1 MKKNKKNK
9 QIMIGIVL
17 LFVLCVVFVLVY
29 KAQLRDRLD
38 KHIYGTLMSEHKA
51 NGTID
56 LSADAPV
63 VSEAFLCSVPKL
75 KQLRIQ
81 CKGEQ
86 IDPDAVL
93 VMTLS
98 EADSGKEYYHKEIQ
112 LPKLISEGK
121 SKMVVMK
128 FKKALS
134 DAEGKRL
141 ILSWELIDAGTTK
154 LQITAN
160 SKPGMVISCNGI
172 QEDKRNIIY
181 AWKYSNAKELKSLYV
196 ALCIAL
202 LLFGGICYWLII
214 IRQLPAERFYLPV
227 AICLG
232 MIFQA
237 VIAVHGVPDEP
248 WHIDTAYKYSNKM
261 LFVEDTGVP
270 GTIYKRQCDALMQD
284 LLANGVESNSYY
296 QLMHHTFEWADDKEL
311 IQVNYV
317 DSSNLVPGV
326 IFFPTALGI
335 SIGRLLG
342 LSALLTLQLGR
353 LCNLLAFVL
362 LTWGAIRTTPY
373 AKNLIAMIG
382 LLPITMQQGA
392 SASYDAVTNGLAFL
406 FIAYCFRLAEAEQR
420 KKRQWVLLL
429 VLAALLVMIKGGVYS
444 PMLLL
449 LILLFKK
456 NNLKNKI
463 KKENYK
469 KLLFIIVMGILIFAA
484 LIMKYLP
491 MFIAF
496 IGNGEAVSGENSLY
510 TVKNL
515 TGQPLQ
521 IVYLYWNSL
530 MNKGDNYVG
539 ELLGRRLSWL
549 DIKVNWTFLLILF
562 IGLVL
567 LANVTEET
575 YRITKKQR
583 LIMVAISC
591 ISIVLIM
598 LSMLFGHTVVG
609 KNSIA
614 GVQGRYFLA
623 LSPLLFLLA
632 STDMVNV
639 KKEQCRRIWMT
650 MMVTEILIVLQ
661 VVVAVM

>member
-1 MKKNKKNK
+1 MKKNKDNN
-9 QIMIGIVL
+9 QITAGIVL
-17 LFVLCVVFVLVY
+17 VAILCLVFVLVY
-29 KAQLRDRLD
+29 KAQLRERLD
-38 KHIYGTLMSEHKA
+38 KPIYGTLMSEHKA

-63 VSEAFLCSVPKL
+63 VSEAFLCNVPKL

-86 IDPDAVL
+86 IDSDAVL

-98 EADSGKEYYHKEIQ
+98 EADSGTEYYHKEIQ
-112 LPKLISEGK
+112 LQKLVGEGK

-128 FKKALS
+128 LKKTSS
-134 DAEGKRL
+134 DTEGKRL

-154 LQITAN
+154 LQITSN

-172 QEDKRNIIY
+172 QEDKSNIIY
-181 AWKYSNAKELKSLYV
+181 AWKYSSAKELKSLYA
-196 ALCIAL
+196 ALCLSL
-202 LLFGGICYWLII
+202 LLFWGVCYWLII
-214 IRQLPAERFYLPV
+214 IRQLPAERFYIPI

-261 LFVEDTGVP
+261 LFVKDTGVP
-270 GTIYKRQCDALMQD
+270 GTIYKRQCDVLMQD

-296 QLMHHTFEWADDKEL
+296 QLMHHTFERADNKEL
-311 IQVNYV
+311 IQVSYV

-353 LCNLLAFVL
+353 LCNLLTFVL
-362 LTWGAIRTTPY
+362 LTWGAIRITPY

-382 LLPITMQQGA
+382 LLPIAMQQGA

-449 LILLFKK
+449 LLLLFKK
-456 NNLKNKI
+456 DEFKNRIQKV
-463 KKENYK
+463 NYK
-469 KLLFIIVMGILIFAA
+469 TIFAGVVA
-484 LIMKYLP
+484 AVLILAVLLMKYMPVFLT
-491 MFIAF
+491 IL
-496 IGNGEAVSGENSLY
+496 GNQEMPSAGRTLY
-510 TVKNL
+510 TVRDL
-515 TGQPLQ
+515 LQSPLQ
-521 IVYLYWNSL
+521 TVYMYWNSF
-530 MNKGDNYVG
+530 MDKGDNYVG
-539 ELLGRRLSWL
+539 ELMGRRLSWL

-562 IGLVL
+562 IGLIL
-567 LANVTEET
+567 LANVEKT
-575 YRITKKQR
+575 YHITKKQR

-591 ISIVLIM
+591 ISIVLTM
-598 LSMLFGHTVVG
+598 LSMLLGHTSVG
-609 KNSIA
+609 KASIT
-614 GVQGRYFLA
+614 GVQGRYFLVLA
-623 LSPLLFLLA
+623 PLLFLLT
-632 STDMVNV
+632 STDMINV
-639 KKEQCRRIWMT
+639 KKEQCSRIWMT